1 MVVFIPTWV
10 TLVGWFRVAH
20 LMMITFMMTM
30 TKVKKTTMITMVPT
44 IRMIAQ

>member
-10 TLVGWFRVAH
+10 TLVGWFRVTH
-20 LMMITFMMTM
+20 LMMIAFMMTVI
-30 TKVKKTTMITMVPT
+30 KVAKTTMITMVPT